1 MPALIKRGGYMTEK
15 ILELKE
21 ITKRFPGVLALDH
34 VQLEVEQGEVL
45 ALCGENGAGKSTLM
59 KVLLGSYQADEGT
72 MFFKGQPYRPK
83 SPSDALNMGISMIHQ
98 EISLVHTMTV
108 TENIWIGREGK
119 FTRNGLID
127 TKKQKEATQK
137 LLDEYEIS
145 LNPDTIVSHLSI
157 ANMQL
162 VEILRAISYDSDVII
177 MDEPTSALT
186 NKEVDKLYHI
196 IRTLSEKGTAV
207 IYISHKLDE
216 VFEIS
221 DRITVLRDGKYITTC
236 QTDSTDEDQL
246 VSLMVGRELSDVFR
260 KEEVKLGEVVFEVE
274 GFCRKGYFKDINFQ
288 VRRGEVL
295 GFCGLMGSGRTEIM
309 QAIYAIDK
317 ADSGMIRVNGKE
329 VKIHSPKDAIRNR
342 IGMVTEDR
350 LRKGVIH
357 HLPVKTNMTLAYL
370 DSVCKSGFIDFK
382 REQSDFEKYAK
393 ALNIKYTSGDQEIG
407 VLSGGNQQKVII
419 GKWLLTDPEVLI
431 LDEPTRG
438 IDVGAKAEIYR
449 LINELAAQG
458 KAIIIVSSELPELM
472 GVSDR
477 ILVIHQGAV
486 TGELNREGF
495 DEKKIMTYAFG
506 INKKQKEEA

>member
-1 MPALIKRGGYMTEK
+1 MAEK
-15 ILELKE
+15 LLELKE

-34 VQLEVEQGEVL
+34 VQLEIQRGEVL

-59 KVLLGSYQADEGT
+59 KVLLGAYQSDEGT
-72 MFFKGQPYRPK
+72 MVFKGRPYKPK

-108 TENIWIGREGK
+108 MENIWIGREDK
-119 FTRNGLID
+119 FTKHGIID
-127 TKKQKEATQK
+127 TKEMEEATK
-137 LLDEYEIS
+137 RLLDEYEID
-145 LNPDTIVSHLSI
+145 LNPYTTVSHLSI

-162 VEILRAISYDSDVII
+162 VEILRAVSYDSDVII

-186 NKEVDKLYHI
+186 NKEVDKLYHM
-196 IRTLSEKGTAV
+196 IRTLSEKGTAI

-221 DRITVLRDGKYITTC
+221 DRITVLRDGKYIVTL
-236 QTDSTDEDQL
+236 QTNGTDEEQL
-246 VSLMVGRELSDVFR
+246 VSYMVGRELSDIFH
-260 KEEVKLGEVVFEVE
+260 KEDVEPGEIALEVE
-274 GFCRKGYFKDINFQ
+274 GISREGYFENISFQ
-288 VRRGEVL
+288 VRKGEVL

-317 ADSGMIRVNGKE
+317 ADSGMVKVNGKE
-329 VKIHSPKDAIRNR
+329 VHIHTPKDAIRNR

-370 DSVCKSGFIDFK
+370 DSICKFGFIDFH

-393 ALNIKYTSGDQEIG
+393 ALNIKYASGEQEIG

-419 GKWLLTDPEVLI
+419 GKWLLTNPEILI

-449 LINELAAQG
+449 LIHELAAQG

-477 ILVIHQGAV
+477 ILVIHQGSI
-486 TGELNREGF
+486 TGELERQEF
-495 DEKKIMTYAFG
+495 DEKSLMAYAFG
-506 INKKQKEEA
+506 ISKNQKEKK